1 MCGLIICFASAFLIQ
16 FALHL
21 TRGGFEEHPMQASR
35 IVATPAAET
44 LLDELKAKHGNLMF
58 HQSGGCCE
66 GSAPMCLKEGEFLV
80 GTSDVKLG
88 EVHGVPFYM
97 AKFQFQYWEHTHMT
111 LDAIPGHGG
120 QFSLEQGTGRHFIIR
135 SRLYSDEELQQLP
148 PVEYCS

>member
-1 MCGLIICFASAFLIQ
+1 MRSY
-16 FALHL
+16 
-21 TRGGFEEHPMQASR
+21 FEEHHLQASR
-35 IVATPAAET
+35 IVATPAAES
-44 LLDELKAKHGNLMF
+44 LLDELKARHGNLMF

-97 AKFQFQYWEHTHMT
+97 AKFQFEYWEHTHLT

-135 SRLYSDEELQQLP
+135 SRLFSDEELQQLP
-148 PVEYCS
+148 PVEYCT